1 MHAHVFPLVC
11 AKKYRTCVRRR
22 RDDMPRSALAFVL
35 AWYTGIYD
43 GGEQDLFPDHSLLVR
58 ASAARLIYSASSHKR
73 TNDRPEQEPPTQRM
87 RPSNEVRAHH
97 LVTGDTVNAALVG
110 EHRTL
115 NGTCTPHKVCHHPLP
130 NDAPC
135 FSNLWS
141 SKAAYEKH
149 LWSAS
154 WAIPRR
160 FGPRLC
166 SACYRISFTVT
177 LARTACQSAI
187 RSGIMWSALSTDC
200 VQYANMSSCS
210 YIQCP

>member
-1 MHAHVFPLVC
+1 
-11 AKKYRTCVRRR
+11 
-22 RDDMPRSALAFVL
+22 MPRSALAFVL

-110 EHRTL
+110 EHIALLMAPAPPTRCAITHFQTMLLAFQICGAPRLRTRS
-115 NGTCTPHKVCHHPLP
+115 T
-130 NDAPC
+130 
-135 FSNLWS
+135 
-141 SKAAYEKH
+141 
-149 LWSAS
+149 WSAS

-166 SACYRISFTVT
+166 SACSKISFTVT

>member
-1 MHAHVFPLVC
+1 
-11 AKKYRTCVRRR
+11 
-22 RDDMPRSALAFVL
+22 MPRSALAFVL

-87 RPSNEVRAHH
+87 RPSNDRFVHTTLSLAT
-97 LVTGDTVNAALVG
+97 LSMQPWLASIALLMAPAPPTRCAITHFQTMLLAFQICG
-110 EHRTL
+110 APRLRTRS
-115 NGTCTPHKVCHHPLP
+115 T
-130 NDAPC
+130 
-135 FSNLWS
+135 
-141 SKAAYEKH
+141 
-149 LWSAS
+149 WSAS